1 MKKKTIFKGAATAL
15 VTPMRDGKIDYTALG
30 ALIDKQIEAGIS
42 ALVIGGTTGE
52 AATLCDGE
60 RYEMYTFAKAKISG
74 RTKLI
79 LGTGTND
86 TRVALKHTRFAETLG
101 CDGALLV
108 TPYYNKGTEDGITRH
123 YLTIAES
130 TSLPIILYNVPSRT
144 GVNLDFPVLDRL
156 AREKNI
162 VAIKEASD
170 SLDRLVRLSGYG
182 EDLRVYAGN
191 DSQIYPVL
199 ALGGL
204 GVISVVSNI
213 LPKEASDICNLY
225 FNGKTGESLMLQN
238 KLLALI
244 RALFLETN
252 PAPVKFVL
260 SELGLIENELRLPLS
275 RVKKSTEEAVHRA
288 LAELSDD
295 TQISH

>member
-15 VTPMRDGKIDYTALG
+15 VTPMRDGEIDYAALG
-30 ALIDKQIEAGIS
+30 RLIDMQIESGIS

-52 AATLCDGE
+52 AATLSDSE

-74 RTKLI
+74 RAKLI

-86 TRVALKHTRFAETLG
+86 TRVAVKHTKFAETLG

-123 YLTIAES
+123 YLQIAES

-144 GVNLDFPVLDRL
+144 GVNLDFSVLDRL
-156 AREKNI
+156 AKVENI

-170 SLDRLVRLSGYG
+170 SLDRLVRLSTYG
-182 EDLRVYAGN
+182 EDLRLYAGN

-199 ALGGL
+199 SLGGL
-204 GVISVVSNI
+204 GVISVVSNL
-213 LPKEASDICNLY
+213 LPKESAAICNLY
-225 FNGKTGESLMLQN
+225 FEGKTGESLALQ
-238 KLLALI
+238 KRLLPLI
-244 RALFLETN
+244 RTLFAETN
-252 PAPVKFVL
+252 PAPVKFAL
-260 SELGLIENELRLPLS
+260 SEMGLIENELRLPLS
-275 RVKKSTEEAVHRA
+275 RVKKSTEGAVREA
-288 LAELSDD
+288 LLMLSDMG
-295 TQISH
+295 

>member
-15 VTPMRDGKIDYTALG
+15 VTPFSDGKIDYTALD
-30 ALIDKQIEAGIS
+30 ALIDMQIAAGIS

-52 AATLCDGE
+52 AATLSDSE
-60 RYEMYTFAKAKISG
+60 RYEMYTFAKAKIAG

-86 TRVALKHTRFAETLG
+86 TRVALKHTRFAEKLG

-123 YLTIAES
+123 YLRIAES
-130 TSLPIILYNVPSRT
+130 TSLPLILYNVPSRT
-144 GVNLDFPVLDRL
+144 GVNLSFDVLDRL
-156 AREKNI
+156 AKEENI

-170 SLDRLVRLSGYG
+170 STDRLVRLADYG
-182 EDLRVYAGN
+182 EDLRIYAGN

-204 GVISVVSNI
+204 GVISVVSNL
-213 LPKEASDICNLY
+213 LPKDTSDICNLY
-225 FNGKTGESLMLQN
+225 FDGRTSESLNLQLR
-238 KLLALI
+238 LLPLI
-244 RALFLETN
+244 RSLFLETN

-260 SELGLIENELRLPLS
+260 SEMGIIEGELRLPLS
-275 RVKKSTEEAVHRA
+275 RVKESTAKSVRNA
-288 LAELSDD
+288 LANF
-295 TQISH
+295 TQGS